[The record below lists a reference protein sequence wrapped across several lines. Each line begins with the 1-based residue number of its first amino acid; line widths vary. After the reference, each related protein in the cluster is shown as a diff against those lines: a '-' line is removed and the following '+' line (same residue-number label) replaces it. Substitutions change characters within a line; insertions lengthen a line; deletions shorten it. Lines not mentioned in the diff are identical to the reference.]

1 MACFIPLAVSCAR
14 PWRVQILQQTI
25 RDVHR
30 SAPVRLLVDTVHIL
44 VSKQTAIVILVLAIM
59 MASFSSFAAWAFE
72 SLKLSVVML
81 MSVVR
86 KKLFKVLLAHTQYGA
101 GGECEV
107 DTVDPNLSV

>member
-1 MACFIPLAVSCAR
+1 M
-14 PWRVQILQQTI
+14 
-25 RDVHR
+25 
-30 SAPVRLLVDTVHIL
+30 